1 MHDDQGDRADAWSA
15 CPLRENGDQVTTETT
30 PISPATPP
38 HGGTSRLGPFLCW
51 AVVFADIG
59 TSVYYVPGILY
70 GQYGRLAGFFV
81 ILTLS
86 VFVLLTIKYAEVTE
100 RFPEGGG
107 VVTVSRAAIGSWAG
121 VLGGMLI
128 LVDYF
133 LTASLSS
140 LSGIQYFQVI
150 APAITPATLWIA
162 IGVLLFLGALNWW
175 GIRESAAVSA
185 VIAVIAFV
193 SDIFVLTMIAIHV
206 PLHTIGD
213 TFREIFSGEH
223 LTTLTLVGGFGGSFL
238 AFSGLESISQ
248 LSPVMRVPRKRVAG
262 WALALV
268 VFTVAITSPLLTVFS
283 TTLLCAHPE
292 RVNGVLTCITIT
304 GKAIDPNQ
312 FISALGGE
320 FGGQW
325 LAIGVAIS
333 AAALLVFA
341 SNTAIIGAYHVFIAL
356 ARLRFFPKAVGKSM
370 TMRQT
375 PLFAIGLATGIP
387 ILVLL
392 GARGQIDILGDLY
405 AFGLLGAFTLTCLGL
420 DIIRWRERRG
430 GTTVGASEE
439 EVEREVEAQR
449 RHDELNPPR
458 PLPAFLRPALDASR
472 RRLATAAASVRASA
486 LSEALA
492 PFVKGVRARWPMS
505 KIVLGWITTALVLL
519 AWSVNIVNKPL
530 ATRFGGG
537 VTLFGLLVAIIYQAG
552 QARTG
557 FPVVHPGRL
566 FGRVPNA
573 QLVVLPTGLDEKAT
587 RLRAAV
593 VRAAAEHINGHK
605 LVFLYVQPRGRPLTP
620 RFMAI
625 TDPYGHDEAA
635 QAAFSQAAHLA
646 NTMHVPRDARQWE
659 YRVGG
664 LPQVAEVWR
673 IVRPDVTV
681 AVAEQGLAK
690 VVQPRFVRFQTVDGV
705 RVAFYIHRMFTP
717 APRASGPE
725 RLRHWAEVWV
735 AGARRT
741 VLRESAA
748 ADGAESAREPRAT
761 PPPATAL
768 PGAPRQ
774 GAAAPARPPTAETG
788 QRNGSEAARDG
799 RQDMDS
805 LVPQSILDEA
815 EQWVWTGTELER
827 RDEVPKA
834 GPIPAEGEPHSDEE
848 S

>member
-1 MHDDQGDRADAWSA
+1 
-15 CPLRENGDQVTTETT
+15 VTTETT
-30 PISPATPP
+30 PGSPATPQ
-38 HGGTSRLGPFLCW
+38 HGGARRLGPFLCW

-107 VVTVSRAAIGSWAG
+107 VVTVSRAAFWPWTG

-150 APAITPATLWIA
+150 APGITPITLQIA
-162 IGVLLFLGALNWW
+162 IGVLIFLGVLNWW
-175 GIRESAAVSA
+175 GIRESAVVSA
-185 VIAVIAFV
+185 VVAVVAFV
-193 SDIFVLTMIAIHV
+193 SDVVVLTMIAIHV
-206 PLHTIGD
+206 PLATIGA
-213 TFREIFSGEH
+213 TFREIFSGQH
-223 LTTLTLVGGFGGSFL
+223 LTTLTLLGGFGGSFL

-248 LSPVMRVPRKRVAG
+248 LSPVMRVPRKSVAG

-268 VFTVAITSPLLTVFS
+268 VFTVAITSPFLTVFS

-292 RVNGVLTCITIT
+292 TVNGVLTCVTAT
-304 GKAIDPNQ
+304 GKPIDPNQ

-320 FGGQW
+320 FGGPW
-325 LAIGVAIS
+325 LAVGVAIS
-333 AAALLVFA
+333 ASALLVFA

-356 ARLRFFPKAVGKSM
+356 ARLRFFPKAVGKNM
-370 TMRQT
+370 TPRHT
-375 PLFAIGLATGIP
+375 PLVAIMLATGIP
-387 ILVLL
+387 ILVLM

-420 DIIRWRERRG
+420 DVIRWRERRG
-430 GTTVGASEE
+430 GTIIGASDEDNA
-439 EVEREVEAQR
+439 REVEAQR
-449 RHDELNPPR
+449 HIDELNPPK
-458 PLPAFLRPALDASR
+458 PPPAFVRGALAAARRRAADAAAWWRGSALRPAL
-472 RRLATAAASVRASA
+472 
-486 LSEALA
+486 A
-492 PFVKGVRARWPMS
+492 PARARIHAAWPMT
-505 KIVLGWITTALVLL
+505 KIVLGWLTTVLVLL

-537 VTLFGLLVAIIYQAG
+537 VTFFGVLVAIIYQLG

-557 FPVVHPGRL
+557 YPVVHPGRL
-566 FGRVPNA
+566 FGRVANA
-573 QLVVLPTGLDEKAT
+573 QLVVLPAGAGEKAT
-587 RLRAAV
+587 RLREAV
-593 VRAAAEHINGHK
+593 VRAATEHINGHK
-605 LVFLYVQPRGRPLTP
+605 LVFLYVAPGGRPLTP

-625 TDPYGHDEAA
+625 TDPYGHDDDA

-646 NTMHVPRDARQWE
+646 NMLGVPRDARQWE

-690 VVQPRFVRFQTVDGV
+690 VVQPRFVRFQTVGDV
-705 RVAFYIHRMFTP
+705 RVAFYIHRMFAP
-717 APRASGPE
+717 APRASGPT
-725 RLRHWAEVWV
+725 RFWHWADEWLG
-735 AGARRT
+735 GARRRLT
-741 VLRESAA
+741 REPVAVG
-748 ADGAESAREPRAT
+748 GAEPARTPRTT
-761 PPPATAL
+761 P
-768 PGAPRQ
+768 
-774 GAAAPARPPTAETG
+774 APAGTPPTARPDERPRDTATANR
-788 QRNGSEAARDG
+788 RNGHDAPRDE
-799 RQDMDS
+799 QQEIES
-805 LVPQSILDEA
+805 FVPQSSLDEA
-815 EQWVWTGTELER
+815 DQWVWTGTELKR
-827 RDEVPKA
+827 RDEVARSEPN
-834 GPIPAEGEPHSDEE
+834 PTEGEPHTDKEP
-848 S
+848 

>member
-1 MHDDQGDRADAWSA
+1 M
-15 CPLRENGDQVTTETT
+15 TTETT
-30 PISPATPP
+30 PTSPQAAQ
-38 HGGTSRLGPFLCW
+38 HGGARRLGAFLCW

-107 VVTVSRAAIGSWAG
+107 VVTVARAAIAPWAG

-150 APAITPATLWIA
+150 APGITPITLQIA
-162 IGVLLFLGALNWW
+162 IGVLVFLGVLNWW

-185 VIAVIAFV
+185 VIALIAFV
-193 SDIFVLTMIAIHV
+193 SDVIVLITIFMHV
-206 PLHTIGD
+206 PLATIGE
-213 TFREIFSGEH
+213 TFREIFSGQH
-223 LTTLTLVGGFGGSFL
+223 LTTLTLLGGFGGSFL

-248 LSPVMRVPRKRVAG
+248 LSPVMRVPRRRVAG

-268 VFTVAITSPLLTVFS
+268 VFTVSITSPLLTVFS
-283 TTLLCAHPE
+283 TTLLCAHSE
-292 RVNGVLTCITIT
+292 TVNGVLTCVTIG

-320 FGGQW
+320 YGGPW
-325 LAIGVAIS
+325 LGIGVAVS
-333 AAALLVFA
+333 ASALLVFA

-356 ARLRFFPKAVGKSM
+356 ARLRFFPKIVGRNM
-370 TMRQT
+370 TMRHT
-375 PLFAIGLATGIP
+375 PLVAIALATGIP
-387 ILVLL
+387 IAVLI

-430 GTTVGASEE
+430 GVVIGAGEDE
-439 EVEREVEAQR
+439 LARELTEQR
-449 RHDELNPPR
+449 REDAMNPPR
-458 PLPAFLRPALDASR
+458 PLPAFVQAGLD
-472 RRLATAAASVRASA
+472 TARQSSSHLENRWRGSA
-486 LSEALA
+486 LAEALA
-492 PFVKGVRARWPMS
+492 PTSAWMRTQWPMT
-505 KIVLGWITTALVLL
+505 KIVLGWLTTALVLL

-537 VTLFGLLVAIIYQAG
+537 VTLFGLAVAIAYQMG

-557 FPVVHPGRL
+557 YPVVHPGRL

-573 QLVVLPTGLDEKAT
+573 QLVVLPAGTGAQAA

-593 VRAAAEHINGHK
+593 IRAAVEHMNGHT
-605 LVFLYVQPRGRPLTP
+605 LVFLFVQPAGRPLTP

-625 TDPYGHDEAA
+625 LDPYGHDEEA

-646 NTMHVPRDARQWE
+646 NTLGVPRDARQWE

-690 VVQPRFVRFQTVDGV
+690 LVQPRFVRFQVIDGT

-717 APRASGPE
+717 APGVSQPARLRRWAERSLSGP
-725 RLRHWAEVWV
+725 LRRITRGPAAATTGGPGRRTPPL
-735 AGARRT
+735 AGGRPNPDARRGGT
-741 VLRESAA
+741 
-748 ADGAESAREPRAT
+748 
-761 PPPATAL
+761 
-768 PGAPRQ
+768 PGA
-774 GAAAPARPPTAETG
+774 
-788 QRNGSEAARDG
+788 
-799 RQDMDS
+799 QDEDS
-805 LVPQSILDEA
+805 LVPQSSLDEA
-815 EQWVWTGTELER
+815 EQWVWTGTELRR
-827 RDEVPKA
+827 RDEA
-834 GPIPAEGEPHSDEE
+834 GQSSPPASDGQPPAEDKP
-848 S
+848 

>member
-1 MHDDQGDRADAWSA
+1 MT
-15 CPLRENGDQVTTETT
+15 GDQVTTQTSPT
-30 PISPATPP
+30 SPATAQ
-38 HGGTSRLGPFLCW
+38 HGGSRRLGAFLCW

-107 VVTVSRAAIGSWAG
+107 VVTVARAAIAPWAG

-150 APAITPATLWIA
+150 APGITPITLEIA
-162 IGVLLFLGALNWW
+162 IGVLVFLGMLNWW

-185 VIAVIAFV
+185 VIALIAFI
-193 SDIFVLTMIAIHV
+193 SDVFVLLMIATHV
-206 PLHTIGD
+206 PLATIGA
-213 TFREIFSGEH
+213 TFREIFSGQH
-223 LTTLTLVGGFGGSFL
+223 LTTLTLLGGFGGSFL

-248 LSPVMRVPRKRVAG
+248 LSPVMRVPRRRVAG

-268 VFTVAITSPLLTVFS
+268 VFTVAFTSPLLTVFS
-283 TTLLCAHPE
+283 TTLLCAHSE
-292 RVNGVLTCITIT
+292 TVNGVLTCETIT

-320 FGGQW
+320 FGGAW
-325 LAIGVAIS
+325 LGIGVAVS
-333 AAALLVFA
+333 ASALLVFA

-356 ARLRFFPKAVGKSM
+356 ARLRFFPKIVGRSM
-370 TMRQT
+370 TLRHT
-375 PLFAIGLATGIP
+375 PLVAIALATGIP
-387 ILVLL
+387 IAVLI

-430 GTTVGASEE
+430 GTVIGAGEE
-439 EVEREVEAQR
+439 EIAREMEAQR
-449 RHDELNPPR
+449 RDDALSPPR
-458 PLPAFLRPALDASR
+458 PLPAFVRNGLGTARQGASR
-472 RRLATAAASVRASA
+472 VAARWRSSEFDAT
-486 LSEALA
+486 LA
-492 PFVKGVRARWPMS
+492 PSGAWLRARWPTI
-505 KIVLGWITTALVLL
+505 KIVLGWLTTALVLL

-537 VTLFGLLVAIIYQAG
+537 VTLFGLAVALIYQMG

-557 FPVVHPGRL
+557 YPVVHPGRL

-573 QLVVLPTGLDEKAT
+573 QLVVLPAGTGERAAQ
-587 RLRAAV
+587 LRAAV
-593 VRAAAEHINGHK
+593 IRAAIEHMNGHK
-605 LVFLYVQPRGRPLTP
+605 LVFLFVQPAGRPLTP

-625 TDPYGHDEAA
+625 LDPYGHDEEA
-635 QAAFSQAAHLA
+635 QDAFSQAAHLA
-646 NTMHVPRDARQWE
+646 NSLGVPRDARQWE

-690 VVQPRFVRFQTVDGV
+690 VVQPRFVRFQTIKGV

-717 APRASGPE
+717 APSVSQPARLWRWAEQSLSGPLR
-725 RLRHWAEVWV
+725 RLRGDSAT
-735 AGARRT
+735 AT
-741 VLRESAA
+741 V
-748 ADGAESAREPRAT
+748 GEPARAT
-761 PPPATAL
+761 PPLA
-768 PGAPRQ
+768 GGRPR
-774 GAAAPARPPTAETG
+774 PDARRG
-788 QRNGSEAARDG
+788 EASGGHDE
-799 RQDMDS
+799 DS
-805 LVPQSILDEA
+805 LVPQSSLDEA
-815 EQWVWTGTELER
+815 EQWVWTGTELRR
-827 RDEVPKA
+827 RDEA
-834 GPIPAEGEPHSDEE
+834 GQASPPASDGQPPAEDKP
-848 S
+848 

>member
-1 MHDDQGDRADAWSA
+1 M
-15 CPLRENGDQVTTETT
+15 TTENT
-30 PISPATPP
+30 PGSPATPP
-38 HGGTSRLGPFLCW
+38 HGGASRLGPFLCW

-107 VVTVSRAAIGSWAG
+107 VVTVSRAAFWPWVG

-150 APAITPATLWIA
+150 APGITPVTLQIA
-162 IGVLLFLGALNWW
+162 IGVLLFLGVLNWW

-193 SDIFVLTMIAIHV
+193 SDMFVLSMIAIHV
-206 PLHTIGD
+206 PLATIGA
-213 TFREIFSGEH
+213 TFRAIFSGQH
-223 LTTLTLVGGFGGSFL
+223 LTTLTLLGGFGGSFL

-283 TTLLCAHPE
+283 TTLLCAHSE
-292 RVNGVLTCITIT
+292 TVRGVLTCVTIT
-304 GKAIDPNQ
+304 GKPIDPNQ

-320 FGGQW
+320 FGGPW
-325 LAIGVAIS
+325 LAVGVAIS
-333 AAALLVFA
+333 ASALLVFA

-356 ARLRFFPKAVGKSM
+356 ARLRFFPKIVGKNM
-370 TMRQT
+370 TVRQT
-375 PLFAIGLATGIP
+375 PLAAIMLATGIP
-387 ILVLL
+387 IFVLI

-420 DIIRWRERRG
+420 DVIRWRERRG
-430 GTTVGASEE
+430 GTIVGASEE
-439 EVEREVEAQR
+439 DMARELAAQR
-449 RHDELNPPR
+449 HHDEQNPPR
-458 PLPAFLRPALDASR
+458 PLPAFLRGPADAAR
-472 RRLATAAASVRASA
+472 VRAAAVAARWRDSAPRA
-486 LSEALA
+486 ALA
-492 PFVKGVRARWPMS
+492 PARARLRAAWPMT

-519 AWSVNIVNKPL
+519 AWSVNIGNKPL

-537 VTLFGLLVAIIYQAG
+537 VTVFGVVVAIIYQFG
-552 QARTG
+552 QARSG
-557 FPVVHPGRL
+557 YPVVHPGRL
-566 FGRVPNA
+566 FGRVANA
-573 QLVVLPTGLDEKAT
+573 QLVVLPAGGSEKAVK
-587 RLRAAV
+587 LRDAV
-593 VRAAAEHINGHK
+593 VRAATEHVNGHK
-605 LVFLYVQPRGRPLTP
+605 LVFLYVAPSGRPLTP

-625 TDPYGHDEAA
+625 LDPYGHDDDA

-646 NTMHVPRDARQWE
+646 NAARVRRDARQWE

-664 LPQVAEVWR
+664 LPQVGEVWR

-690 VVQPRFVRFQTVDGV
+690 VVQPRFVRFQMVGDV
-705 RVAFYIHRMFTP
+705 RVAFYIHRMFAPAPRGSRPARFWHWADDWVNGARRRIQGAPAATDGAQPEDTHLAGTPRTTP
-717 APRASGPE
+717 AP
-725 RLRHWAEVWV
+725 V
-735 AGARRT
+735 
-741 VLRESAA
+741 
-748 ADGAESAREPRAT
+748 
-761 PPPATAL
+761 
-768 PGAPRQ
+768 
-774 GAAAPARPPTAETG
+774 AAAPAAPPPAGRPQDVAPAN
-788 QRNGSEAARDG
+788 QRDRPAAPRDE
-799 RQDMDS
+799 QQELES
-805 LVPQSILDEA
+805 LVPQSSLDEA
-815 EQWVWTGTELER
+815 EQWVWTGTELKR
-827 RDEVPKA
+827 RDEVTRP
-834 GPIPAEGEPHSDEE
+834 GPNPTEGEPHPDEE
-848 S
+848 P